1 MDQEAKNFRKYK
13 MKRKEGKEEH
23 KVRKKVEVENGRE
36 W

>member
-1 MDQEAKNFRKYK
+1 